1 GERSSLEYLESFVS
15 EKFPTATRLTT
26 TAGGV
31 PIVTHLSELVTDGLM
46 VVGDAAH
53 QVNPLTGGGISSAM
67 AAGKIAGLVA
77 ADAIKKGDTSVK
89 QLKRY
94 QTEWNKTAG
103 KKHKRF
109 HRLKE
114 WTLTLTD
121 DDYEEIADAL
131 QGLSP
136 DEVTLTKIFKAVVKN
151 KPSLI
156 VDVLKAF
163 AGF

>member
-1 GERSSLEYLESFVS
+1 
-15 EKFPTATRLTT
+15 
-26 TAGGV
+26 
-31 PIVTHLSELVTDGLM
+31 M
-46 VVGDAAH
+46 VIGDAAH

-67 AAGKIAGLVA
+67 SAGKKAGLIA

-94 QTEWNKTAG
+94 QTEWNKTIG
-103 KKHKRF
+103 KDYKRF
-109 HRLKE
+109 HRIKT

-136 DEVTLTKIFKAVVKN
+136 DEVTLTKIFRAAVKN

-156 VDVLKAF
+156 VDVLKVF
-163 AGF
+163 AGL